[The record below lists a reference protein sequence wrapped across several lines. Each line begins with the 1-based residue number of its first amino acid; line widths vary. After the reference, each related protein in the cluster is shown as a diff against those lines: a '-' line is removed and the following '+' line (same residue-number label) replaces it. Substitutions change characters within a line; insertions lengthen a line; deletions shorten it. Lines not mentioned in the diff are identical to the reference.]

1 MDPVLKEKLGNTKI
15 ILASKSPR
23 RHKLMKALGIEFTV
37 KPADVEEHYPPHLRR
52 EQIPVFLAGLKAE
65 AFPQDQIAEDE
76 LVITADTIVWLNDA
90 VLTKPGNRE
99 DAVRILRKLS
109 GNMHEVYSGV
119 CLKSHHKVKSFSASS
134 EVYFRK
140 LKDEEIEFYVDEY
153 KPFDKAGAYGIQE
166 WIGYIGIEKI
176 SGSFFNVMGL
186 PTQKLYDE
194 LLKF

>member
-1 MDPVLKEKLGNTKI
+1 MDPVLKKKLGNIKI
-15 ILASKSPR
+15 TLASKSPR
-23 RHKLMKALGIEFTV
+23 RHNLMTALGIEFTV
-37 KPADVEEHYPPHLRR
+37 NPAGVDEHYPSHLVR
-52 EQIPVFLAGLKAE
+52 EQIPVFLAELKSE
-65 AFPQDQIAEDE
+65 AFPQDKIAINE

-90 VLTKPGNRE
+90 VLSKPEDRE
-99 DAVRILRKLS
+99 DAIRILKELS

-119 CLKSHHKVKSFSASS
+119 CLKSKSKIKSFSACS

-140 LKDEEIEFYVDEY
+140 LKDEEIAYYVDAY